1 MNGVGVSSGHP
12 SGPEVQLHK
21 LCSHLV
27 GRGAGGSDAL
37 VTSHYESALKLLT
50 SPASHGRPGK
60 EEEVALVERL
70 VKSLARRGRERE
82 GAQVV
87 ALHQKLVSW
96 GRDTFDFI
104 SFGSFCGVPI
114 FIRSLLISGGLQPR
128 HHQESSLYP
137 FLARLSQ

>member
-1 MNGVGVSSGHP
+1 MNGVGVSSGPP

-87 ALHQKLVSW
+87 ALHQKLV
-96 GRDTFDFI
+96 GLNRDAI
-104 SFGSFCGVPI
+104 LIFCH
-114 FIRSLLISGGLQPR
+114 FHLLVWSCNTNVGTCPSKCIWR
-128 HHQESSLYP
+128 D
-137 FLARLSQ
+137 

>member
-1 MNGVGVSSGHP
+1 MNGVGVSSGPP

-87 ALHQKLVSW
+87 ALHQKLV
-96 GRDTFDFI
+96 GLNRDAI
-104 SFGSFCGVPI
+104 LIFCHFNPQGVSI
-114 FIRSLLISGGLQPR
+114 LLIILGGLQSG
-128 HHQESSLYP
+128 HHQKSSLYP
-137 FLARLSQ
+137 LLARLS

>member
-1 MNGVGVSSGHP
+1 MNGVGVSIGPP

-27 GRGAGGSDAL
+27 GRGVGGSDAL

-87 ALHQKLVSW
+87 ALHQKLVGYS
-96 GRDTFDFI
+96 I
-104 SFGSFCGVPI
+104 LIASSFYLSF
-114 FIRSLLISGGLQPR
+114 
-128 HHQESSLYP
+128 
-137 FLARLSQ
+137 

>member
-1 MNGVGVSSGHP
+1 MNGVGVSSGPP

-87 ALHQKLVSW
+87 ALHQKLVSCDTDTILIWVFLW
-96 GRDTFDFI
+96 GPYFYQVHTCTI
-104 SFGSFCGVPI
+104 
-114 FIRSLLISGGLQPR
+114 LGGLQSR
-128 HHQESSLYP
+128 HH
-137 FLARLSQ
+137 

>member
-1 MNGVGVSSGHP
+1 MNGVGVSSGPP

-87 ALHQKLVSW
+87 TLHQKLV
-96 GRDTFDFI
+96 GLNRDAI
-104 SFGSFCGVPI
+104 LIFCHFNPQGVSI
-114 FIRSLLISGGLQPR
+114 LLIILGGLQSG

-137 FLARLSQ
+137 LLACLS

>member
-1 MNGVGVSSGHP
+1 MNGVGVSSAP

-60 EEEVALVERL
+60 EEEAALVERL
-70 VKSLARRGRERE
+70 VKGLARRGKE
-82 GAQVV
+82 
-87 ALHQKLVSW
+87 L
-96 GRDTFDFI
+96 
-104 SFGSFCGVPI
+104 
-114 FIRSLLISGGLQPR
+114 SLI
-128 HHQESSLYP
+128 HI
-137 FLARLSQ
+137 